1 MALQG
6 YLASIKAQS
15 SATVMTDEATT
26 GAGNLVYTITD
37 TAKLV
42 IDLNTDLVVED
53 SGTVTTEAYTV
64 DYLNGVITFADA
76 VSRTITVTG
85 AYVTLTSV
93 AIANSVS
100 LSLSADMLENTV
112 FGDVYKTFQSGLVT
126 GTADLGGFFAVDDI
140 FNEAILAGTYMVL
153 EYYADATHKFRFYAL
168 ATSVNTDSPVA
179 GLITESMSYQLT
191 TQLEV

>member
-26 GAGNLVYTITD
+26 GVGDLAYTITD
-37 TAKLV
+37 TSKLV

>member
-26 GAGNLVYTITD
+26 GVGDLAYTITD
-37 TAKLV
+37 TSKLV

-64 DYLNGVITFADA
+64 DYLNGVITFAEA